1 MRIIGGKHRGRSII
15 APKDAG
21 TTRPITDRVK
31 ETLFNRLMSLGYLG
45 SGNVLDI
52 FAGTGSLGLEALSRG
67 GEHCT
72 FVERDRDGAQR
83 LKQNIDDFE
92 FADCSKLLTVD
103 AYASG
108 WLLMLPRR
116 PIDLAFVD
124 PPYRDLYDEEG
135 RARVGRL
142 LGALRE
148 HMADGGLCILRS
160 EQHTKAPPTDDWDG
174 PVDVPVGTQV
184 LHFYQAGEPG

>member
-1 MRIIGGKHRGRSII
+1 
-15 APKDAG
+15 
-21 TTRPITDRVK
+21 
-31 ETLFNRLMSLGYLG
+31 
-45 SGNVLDI
+45 
-52 FAGTGSLGLEALSRG
+52 
-67 GEHCT
+67 
-72 FVERDRDGAQR
+72 
-83 LKQNIDDFE
+83 
-92 FADCSKLLTVD
+92 
-103 AYASG
+103 
-108 WLLMLPRR
+108 MLPRR